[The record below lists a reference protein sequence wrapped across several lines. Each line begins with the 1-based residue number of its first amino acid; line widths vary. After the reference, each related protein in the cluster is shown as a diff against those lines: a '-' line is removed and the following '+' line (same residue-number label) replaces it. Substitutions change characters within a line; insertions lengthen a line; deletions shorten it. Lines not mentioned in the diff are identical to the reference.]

1 MAEYTGLKLS
11 GLAKEQTNKVLVKSI
26 TNGKKRRTL
35 VRSFA
40 YISGPLYGF
49 LLDSYAPKWRT
60 KLANNKGMADILQN
74 KLSLKVSDKPKVLK
88 KQVKQLGK
96 SYKAKEIRS
105 FENERET
112 KRKQVVKKYKASLV
126 DGRVVKIKLGKNF
139 RYNFDPNTL
148 VPLKNKGVVYP
159 TITIRDK
166 WGILKVKKEGALVT
180 NDKANIIIP
189 AKDKFT
195 QLDNKLETKNWI
207 LELKKGWKVS
217 KEGKNWVVKAE

>member
-1 MAEYTGLKLS
+1 M
-11 GLAKEQTNKVLVKSI
+11 
-26 TNGKKRRTL
+26 
-35 VRSFA
+35 
-40 YISGPLYGF
+40 
-49 LLDSYAPKWRT
+49 
-60 KLANNKGMADILQN
+60 
-74 KLSLKVSDKPKVLK
+74 
-88 KQVKQLGK
+88 
-96 SYKAKEIRS
+96 
-105 FENERET
+105 
-112 KRKQVVKKYKASLV
+112 V

-166 WGILKVKKEGALVT
+166 WGILKVKKEGALMT
-180 NDKANIIIP
+180 TDKANIIIP
-189 AKDKFT
+189 AKNKFT